1 MTYAASRAPG
11 SHSVQFYARERFPLW
26 SVAAFLSEGIRH
38 DRPAMVLTRRPVYDA
53 ISGRLG
59 LRAREGA
66 AASPGG
72 LEFLDVDEAFAS
84 FMDGPVPD
92 FVRFRRSF
100 GVVTERIRQQ
110 YGDGPVWIY
119 GELAGGLYHA
129 GNHEAALQIEDEW
142 NARFTS
148 RDLAVLCGYPTEEG
162 AGVPDMDTLCRQ
174 HHHVIPSDDA
184 SDARTVYVI
193 DDDPSVRRSL
203 VRLLKSAGLRAQAFA
218 SAEAFLALSD
228 PRANGCL
235 ILDAQLVG
243 MSGSDLQSHMSRLL
257 GAMPV
262 IAMSGSTDPQIERL
276 SLQLGASAF
285 LRTPFESRALMEI
298 VARVMA

>member
-1 MTYAASRAPG
+1 MAHAASRTPG

-38 DRPAMVLTRRPVYDA
+38 DRPAVVLTRRPVYDA
-53 ISGRLG
+53 VSARLG
-59 LRAREGA
+59 LRARTD
-66 AASPGG
+66 AASRSG

-100 GVVTERIRQQ
+100 GVVNERIRQQ

-129 GNHEAALQIEDEW
+129 GNRAAALEVEDEW
-142 NARFTS
+142 NARFNS
-148 RDLAVLCGYPTEEG
+148 RDLAVMCGYPTEEG

-184 SDARTVYVI
+184 TDLRTVYVI
-193 DDDPSVRRSL
+193 DDDSSVRRSL
-203 VRLLKSAGLRAQAFA
+203 VRLIRSAGLRTQAFA

-235 ILDAQLVG
+235 ILDMQLVG
-243 MSGSDLQSHMSRLL
+243 MSGSDLQSHMSQLL

-262 IAMSGSTDPQIERL
+262 IAMSGSPDTQIERR
-276 SLQLGASAF
+276 SRQLGASAF
-285 LRTPFESRALMEI
+285 LRKPFESGALMEI
-298 VARVMA
+298 VGRILD